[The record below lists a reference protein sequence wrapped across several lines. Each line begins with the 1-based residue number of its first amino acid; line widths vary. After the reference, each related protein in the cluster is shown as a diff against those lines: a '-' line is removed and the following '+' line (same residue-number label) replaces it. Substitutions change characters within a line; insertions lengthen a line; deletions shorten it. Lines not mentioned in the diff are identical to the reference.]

1 MSELGEKLG
10 VEQTTLLKT
19 LFDLG
24 MMAGINHIIDYDTAE
39 IIADEMGFNTEEI
52 KQPTKS
58 QTTSSEEDTIEGES
72 TARAPVVTIMGHV
85 DHGKTSLLDKIRSSK
100 ITEGEAGGITQ
111 HIGAYQI
118 DTKKGPITFLDT
130 PGHEA
135 FTSMRARGANVT
147 DIVILVVSADDGV
160 MPQTIEAIKHAKR
173 RSAVIVAI
181 TKIDKPEADPESIK
195 SQLAQHDVLLE
206 DWGGD
211 IQSQQVSATGK
222 KMNYLRPFPYKQKF
236 LN

>member
-1 MSELGEKLG
+1 MLITKPHSLTKYGHLK
-10 VEQTTLLKT
+10 LLK
-19 LFDLG
+19 
-24 MMAGINHIIDYDTAE
+24 A
-39 IIADEMGFNTEEI
+39 
-52 KQPTKS
+52 
-58 QTTSSEEDTIEGES
+58 
-72 TARAPVVTIMGHV
+72 
-85 DHGKTSLLDKIRSSK
+85 
-100 ITEGEAGGITQ
+100 AGGITQ

-160 MPQTIEAIKHAKR
+160 MRKPLRPLNTPKTAE
-173 RSAVIVAI
+173 VPMIVA
-181 TKIDKPEADPESIK
+181 KIDKPEADPESIK

-206 DWGGD
+206 DWGETFNLNKYLHTP
-211 IQSQQVSATGK
+211 VK
-222 KMNYLRPFPYKQKF
+222 ELMNYLRPFPYKQKF